1 MSYLLAGI
9 SILSVNLFNLVI
21 HEREPV
27 IAVLPFKVTGI
38 DRRLSSI
45 VSNTVRTSLI
55 SQRQRVIR
63 RDQMEQVFNEWG
75 IPESK
80 IECSQRSCGVIL
92 GKILKVDKVV
102 VGEILLRGEEVFI
115 AFSMID
121 VASAWEEKS
130 VQDVIKFNSNIK
142 PYTRKV
148 RKLSYQLLGNI
159 PPGFSKTDVFL
170 LATGIGAGAGWFI
183 YEQTNVEYGQV
194 DLIAEF
200 P

>member
-1 MSYLLAGI
+1 
-9 SILSVNLFNLVI
+9 
-21 HEREPV
+21 
-27 IAVLPFKVTGI
+27 
-38 DRRLSSI
+38 
-45 VSNTVRTSLI
+45 
-55 SQRQRVIR
+55 
-63 RDQMEQVFNEWG
+63 
-75 IPESK
+75 
-80 IECSQRSCGVIL
+80 
-92 GKILKVDKVV
+92 
-102 VGEILLRGEEVFI
+102 
-115 AFSMID
+115 MID

-159 PPGFSKTDVFL
+159 PPGFSKTDVCL